1 MPRVSVLV
9 STCTSPEHTHAHRH
23 TNTHAYTHTQTHTEK
38 EEISQIKLPSSCVLI
53 FSFFFSRSQ
62 RVPSGCLYFHVLV
75 AYSRNGF
82 QVVSLKGAKS
92 SRASCSG
99 EIFKWLMLDG
109 VTRRRRG
116 EKKKATGVFLKEMVC
131 TSWCHSLSEHVAS
144 QLSPHWSK
152 SQYLQRCCKC
162 WFLHLRW
169 KVRHLTVA
177 HKILPTALILHH

>member
-1 MPRVSVLV
+1 MRAVSALRVLKSQLRGSFRDIVRHSCHGSVFLV
-9 STCTSPEHTHAHRH
+9 RTCTSPEHTHAHRH

-116 EKKKATGVFLKEMVC
+116 EKKSHRRLLKGNGLYLLV
-131 TSWCHSLSEHVAS
+131 SL
-144 QLSPHWSK
+144 P
-152 SQYLQRCCKC
+152 
-162 WFLHLRW
+162 
-169 KVRHLTVA
+169 
-177 HKILPTALILHH
+177 